1 MKERTASHFFMRLLP
16 LALLPAGFMVAG
28 RRESALTADRE
39 RGVPQDSLRSLGE
52 PEPAPEIAAVADEP
66 EAEAAAPESGSKP
79 EIAAVADEPP
89 SEDPSARGTTVN
101 LRKLV
106 VETRRQ
112 IAEQLDASFERLAEP
127 GDAPGTAPPEA
138 AREESIYCV
147 VLNEESPAPPEAPG
161 ESTEHS
167 QSFESLD
174 LNWDPAEE
182 DLLSLYRRD
191 YRASQPRP
199 DQLSLE
205 LNPWWKREAAHA
217 VFGAILAGLA
227 ILALLG
233 AYFVL

>member
-52 PEPAPEIAAVADEP
+52 PEPA
-66 EAEAAAPESGSKP
+66 P